1 MNNALYAS
9 FLSATRDVLKTM
21 LDVNSMKENPG
32 GLQDKEELSIS
43 IRVTGSLTG
52 EIIYRF
58 PKETSLNMVKIMSG
72 GMNFEEV
79 DDFVTSAVGE
89 IANIISGKALSSLSE
104 QKIVCDIQPPKILS
118 ESEDSELTES
128 EGGTRTQIQSNV
140 GSIEIDIRLCA

>member
-1 MNNALYAS
+1 MDNALYS
-9 FLSATRDVLKTM
+9 TFLSATRDVLKTM

-43 IRVTGSLTG
+43 IQVTGSLTG

-72 GMNFEEV
+72 GMDFEEV

-89 IANIISGKALSSLSE
+89 IANIISGKALISLSE
-104 QKIVCDIQPPKILS
+104 QKIVCDILPPKILS
-118 ESEDSELTES
+118 ETEDSKS
-128 EGGTRTQIQSNV
+128 EALDSGIRTQIQSNV

>member
-1 MNNALYAS
+1 MDNALYS
-9 FLSATRDVLKTM
+9 TFLSATRDVLKTM

-43 IRVTGSLTG
+43 IQVTGSLMG

-72 GMNFEEV
+72 GMDFEEV

-89 IANIISGKALSSLSE
+89 IANIISGKALISLSE
-104 QKIVCDIQPPKILS
+104 QKIVCDILPPKILS
-118 ESEDSELTES
+118 ESEDSKS
-128 EGGTRTQIQSNV
+128 EDLNSGIRTQIQSNV

>member
-1 MNNALYAS
+1 
-9 FLSATRDVLKTM
+9 M
-21 LDVNSMKENPG
+21 LDVNNMKEHPG
-32 GLQDKEELSIS
+32 ALQDKEELSIS
-43 IRVTGSLTG
+43 IQVTGSLTG

-89 IANIISGKALSSLSE
+89 IANIISGKALISLSE
-104 QKIVCDIQPPKILS
+104 KQIACDILPPKVLS
-118 ESEDSELTES
+118 ETEETGLTDQEDSV
-128 EGGTRTQIQSNV
+128 RTQIQSSV